1 MPLLWHLFLHFK
13 RIFVILT
20 TRWTKVKKINK
31 EEKTIIKQT
40 NEDTNM
46 VRKFFLILIGV
57 ILISVLIYFLT
68 TKTLSDSSKANTES
82 TNASI
87 TYDTINVGN
96 IFNRPYE
103 EYYVMAYDFNG
114 ENAGDYTNAVLT
126 YKNES
131 TSIKIYS
138 LDLSLKQNN
147 SHVGDKS
154 NKTAKTAEEIMFNGP
169 TLIKIKDGKIKN
181 YYDSQDTILE
191 VLK

>member
-1 MPLLWHLFLHFK
+1 MRK
-13 RIFVILT
+13 NREASI
-20 TRWTKVKKINK
+20 K
-31 EEKTIIKQT
+31 EEKKLIKQT

-68 TKTLSDSSKANTES
+68 TKTLSDSSKTNTES

-181 YYDSQDTILE
+181 YYDSQDAILE